1 VLLNITMSITLR
13 QLGKNGPK
21 VSLIGLGLMGL
32 SHQVYGAISSDEE
45 RFKFL
50 DRAHELG
57 QWFWDSA
64 E

>member
-1 VLLNITMSITLR
+1 MSITLR

-21 VSLIGLGLMGL
+21 VSPIGLGLMGL
-32 SHQVYGAISSDEE
+32 SHSVYGDVSDDEE

-50 DRAHELG
+50 DRAYEIG
-57 QWFWDSA
+57 QTFWDSA

>member
-1 VLLNITMSITLR
+1 MSANLR

-21 VSLIGLGLMGL
+21 VPPIGLGLMGL
-32 SHQVYGAISSDEE
+32 SQSVYGAVDDDEK

-57 QWFWDSA
+57 QRFWDTS

>member
-1 VLLNITMSITLR
+1 MSITLR

-21 VSLIGLGLMGL
+21 VSPIGLGLMGL

-57 QWFWDSA
+57 QRFWDSA